1 MLLGL
6 RKATMY
12 TGAPL
17 PFCFW
22 DNVRYSNNNIFTI
35 QPVSDL
41 GTSGAGVDGTA
52 YFIANYGANS
62 VWKGTMTGE

>member
-6 RKATMY
+6 RKESMY
-12 TGAPL
+12 SQASTTA
-17 PFCFW
+17 CVW

-41 GTSGAGVDGTA
+41 GTSGVDGTE
-52 YFIANYGANS
+52 YFVANYGANS

>member
-6 RKATMY
+6 SKASMY
-12 TGAPL
+12 SRASSSA
-17 PFCFW
+17 CVW
-22 DNVRYSNNNIFTI
+22 DNVKYFNNNIFTI

-41 GTSGAGVDGTA
+41 GTSGVDGTE

>member
-6 RKATMY
+6 PKASMY
-12 TGAPL
+12 NKAP
-17 PFCFW
+17 FSACAW
-22 DNVRYSNNNIFTI
+22 DNVIYSNNNIFTI

-41 GTSGAGVDGTA
+41 GTSGVDGTA

>member
-6 RKATMY
+6 RKVSMY
-12 TGAPL
+12 TGATL

-22 DNVRYSNNNIFTI
+22 DNVRYLNNNIFTI

-41 GTSGAGVDGTA
+41 GTSGVDGTE

>member
-6 RKATMY
+6 NKASMY
-12 TGAPL
+12 RGATSSA
-17 PFCFW
+17 CVW
-22 DNVRYSNNNIFTI
+22 DNVRYLNNNIFTI

-41 GTSGAGVDGTA
+41 GTSGVDGTE